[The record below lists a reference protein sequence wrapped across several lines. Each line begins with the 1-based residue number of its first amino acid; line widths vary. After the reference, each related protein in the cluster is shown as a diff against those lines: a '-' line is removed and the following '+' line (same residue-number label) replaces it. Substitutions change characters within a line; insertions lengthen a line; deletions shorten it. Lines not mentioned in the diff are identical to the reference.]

1 MFRFTSFFF
10 LLLVFGATT
19 TNVRALSKS
28 CDLECPSN
36 APCRF
41 GEADFSDRTGLVA
54 AEQETHLNGMH
65 CDCPIGEYLL
75 TVQCSSVMMHCIVIE
90 ISRVF
95 HLLGLVSIFWF
106 DQRIVIMAL
115 YREDGMISVPFDSIS
130 VCFC

>member
-1 MFRFTSFFF
+1 MFRLTSSFVLF
-10 LLLVFGATT
+10 LVFGATT
-19 TNVRALSKS
+19 TNVRAL

-75 TVQCSSVMMHCIVIE
+75 IVQISSVMMHCTVIE

-95 HLLGLVSIFWF
+95 PSTGYCYNLLVRSKDCDNGH
-106 DQRIVIMAL
+106 
-115 YREDGMISVPFDSIS
+115 EKGDGMISVPFDSVR